1 MHILNIDKAEYQLI
15 TELVER
21 IDEIRVKNNYS
32 IYQLANKADTSIN
45 TIKHLYKKK
54 SFPNIH
60 TVYNICE
67 ALEIP
72 MWRLFYKIDN
82 DPYRTNEEISL
93 CDNYERLSDIGKRLL
108 LELSE
113 NMK

>member
-1 MHILNIDKAEYQLI
+1 MNIDKAEQQFI
-15 TELVER
+15 TELVDK
-21 IDEIRVKNNYS
+21 IDEFRVKNNYS

-72 MWRLFYKIDN
+72 MWRLFYQIDS
-82 DPYRTNEEISL
+82 DPYRTNEEIFL
-93 CDNYERLSDIGKRLL
+93 CDNYEQLSDAGKRLL

>member
-1 MHILNIDKAEYQLI
+1 MNIDKAEYQLI

-21 IDEIRVKNNYS
+21 IDEFRVKNNHS

-54 SFPNIH
+54 GFPNIH

-72 MWRLFYKIDN
+72 IKIPRFIILNVPRIFADILYFVKIN
-82 DPYRTNEEISL
+82 
-93 CDNYERLSDIGKRLL
+93 LSNIPLQIFRFPF
-108 LELSE
+108 
-113 NMK
+113 